1 MTSMSSWC
9 RFGVTAHRPQGQG
22 RERLTTMMNVQ
33 DVLVV
38 TSVAEPTYR
47 IYAHMAAAL
56 QVSTSALIRHVL
68 TGVASTLAAATDQ
81 AEREAE
87 GTVPANLQLYGAL
100 VRGDMVMGGE
110 TRCELSIEAVR
121 VHAHLAQTL
130 ARTQEL
136 LQRAADTYA
145 RAQEALARAQTP
157 PAAQI
162 LTP

>member
-1 MTSMSSWC
+1 
-9 RFGVTAHRPQGQG
+9 
-22 RERLTTMMNVQ
+22 MMNAQ

-38 TSVAEPTYR
+38 TSVAEPTYH

-87 GTVPANLQLYGAL
+87 GTVPANLHLYGAL

-110 TRCELSIEAVR
+110 TRCELSTEALR
-121 VHAHLAQTL
+121 VHAHLTQTL
-130 ARTQEL
+130 ARTEEL
-136 LQRAADTYA
+136 LQRTEDTNA
-145 RAQEALARAQTP
+145 RAQEAMARAQTQ
-157 PAAQI
+157 PAAQF

>member
-1 MTSMSSWC
+1 
-9 RFGVTAHRPQGQG
+9 
-22 RERLTTMMNVQ
+22 MNVQ

-47 IYAHMAAAL
+47 ICAHMAAAL
-56 QVSTSALIRHVL
+56 QVSTSALVRHVL
-68 TGVASTLAAATDQ
+68 TELAPTLAAATDQ
-81 AEREAE
+81 VEREAE
-87 GTVPANLQLYGAL
+87 GTVPANLHLYGAL

-110 TRCELSIEAVR
+110 ARCELSVEAVR

-136 LQRAADTYA
+136 LQRTADTSA
-145 RAQEALARAQTP
+145 RAQEVLARAQTQ
-157 PAAQI
+157 PAAQT

>member
-1 MTSMSSWC
+1 
-9 RFGVTAHRPQGQG
+9 
-22 RERLTTMMNVQ
+22 MMNAQ
-33 DVLVV
+33 DVLVA

-56 QVSTSALIRHVL
+56 QVSTSALVRHVL
-68 TGVASTLAAATDQ
+68 TGVAPTLAAATDQ
-81 AEREAE
+81 VKREAE
-87 GTVPANLQLYGAL
+87 GTVPANLHLYGAL
-100 VRGDMVMGGE
+100 VRGDMVLGGE

-145 RAQEALARAQTP
+145 RAQEALARAQSP